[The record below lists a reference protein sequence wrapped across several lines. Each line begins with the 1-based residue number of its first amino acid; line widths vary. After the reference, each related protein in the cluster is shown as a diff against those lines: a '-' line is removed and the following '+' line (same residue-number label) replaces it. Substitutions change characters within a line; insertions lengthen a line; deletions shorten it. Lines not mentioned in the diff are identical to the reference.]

1 MHNETK
7 TKDRTNC
14 HVFFYLHFLL
24 DGLLLA
30 VQSDNFQSE
39 FSHCRPGPG
48 FFMYLALRF
57 FFFSGLLDI
66 TIAVSAEY
74 ESYHEFVSYLINNL
88 GTHHG
93 IEVGLKYYEPRYD
106 ISNNV

>member
-1 MHNETK
+1 
-7 TKDRTNC
+7 
-14 HVFFYLHFLL
+14 
-24 DGLLLA
+24 
-30 VQSDNFQSE
+30 
-39 FSHCRPGPG
+39 
-48 FFMYLALRF
+48 MYLALRL

-93 IEVGLKYYEPRYD
+93 IEVGMEYYYRD
-106 ISNNV
+106 QTCFSMH